1 MTLSKISHHS
11 GLLTKWVAGCLAC
24 KAEGLR
30 QHTPK
35 LQYLNTSPSSLT
47 VWATSLL
54 NDQED
59 ICLASSK
66 QGASRRNLN
75 LPVYLPNQK

>member
-11 GLLTKWVAGCLAC
+11 GLLTKWVADCLAC
-24 KAEGLR
+24 KPVEPR

-35 LQYLNTSPSSLT
+35 LQYLNTSPRSFT
-47 VWATSLL
+47 VCAAALL

-59 ICLASSK
+59 IGLASSK

-75 LPVYLPNQK
+75 LPVCPLNQK